1 MNRLFLSFVFV
12 FSAFTVPGLVAQ
24 ESNLVLEEVVVTATK
39 KEENVQDIAQ
49 TVYALSGD
57 ALEDYQIRDLGE
69 ISQLVSGVEFTRID
83 PRRATITMRGQKLD
97 PDGGNDQPIQVYID
111 EMPVRPNVA
120 FNTMYDTERVEVLK
134 GTQGTLQGVVS
145 VGGALH
151 IYTRDATVG
160 SDERNGYVKTTI
172 ADNATNM
179 IEFASDFQISDTM
192 ALRVA
197 GITNQSNGHEIKNI
211 RTGVNENHQYDS
223 YRLSLTWQPSDDLT
237 ARLKYTNME
246 GKFISPRPIAGSEG
260 PITLNPAAYI
270 NPALA
275 GFGQM
280 QSFSSLAA
288 AIDAVL
294 AKGKAIETM
303 GYLPAGTMG
312 SFAIYRRPSLA
323 DISGHV
329 PVGSGIAVHAINP
342 LQNNSGENLNLLV
355 DYELDSHVLSL
366 RYSDYENDT
375 QGIIDRDIIGALVS
389 GSPQEVRTNA
399 GITTFE
405 VRISNTDDSDLQYTL
420 GFFNRDSQTYTHAD
434 LDYTSPYLKEF
445 APMMTP
451 LAVPDMYQS
460 PFDACSAG
468 ENGNPF
474 AGMNI
479 VVYCINIPLDNE
491 TTAFFANFKYDLSE
505 KSFIEFGVREQ
516 EIDVFTQ
523 QQNFLPLSNLV
534 PVAASIEQIP
544 VQFQNRST
552 ESTTGNFK
560 FGHFVEEDVLLYFA
574 KETGVRS
581 PGRTITPTA
590 VSPDILLFNE
600 EDTDMTEIG
609 MKGLFLDG
617 RLKLNI
623 AYFQYDFEGFQ
634 TKWDGATARTYENGA
649 PGATAQVQGGLFTN
663 NDGELSGFDVEYQYI
678 VNENLILGG
687 SYSNN
692 ESEYGSGSVAYVADP
707 TYTGML
713 AATADVTGQ
722 PLNDATENSWT
733 FYLDHSVPFMDG
745 ERYTRYNINW
755 RDSRKSIANPD
766 ISISELYL
774 ANLYFGYRSG
784 DGVWDA
790 NFFIK
795 NVLDDVD
802 LTFISSYY
810 SDYAIPGFGGMG
822 TKFYEAN
829 TNMGRQVGLTITYNF

>member
-12 FSAFTVPGLVAQ
+12 FSAFAVPGLVAQ

-49 TVYALSGD
+49 TVNALSGD

-160 SDERNGYVKTTI
+160 SNERNGYVKTTI
-172 ADNATNM
+172 ADNATNI

-197 GITNQSNGHEIKNI
+197 GITNQSQGHEIKNI

-223 YRLSLTWQPSDDLT
+223 YRLSLTWQPSDDLNV
-237 ARLKYTNME
+237 RLKYTNME

-260 PITLNPAAYI
+260 PVSLNPFGYI
-270 NPALA
+270 NPLA
-275 GFGQM
+275 AGYGTTIDFP
-280 QSFSSLAA
+280 SLAS
-288 AIDAVL
+288 AIDGVIDALGVL
-294 AKGKAIETM
+294 APDAVGN
-303 GYLPAGTMG
+303 
-312 SFAIYRRPSLA
+312 FAIYRRPNFADLA
-323 DISGHV
+323 GGIS
-329 PVGSGIAVHAINP
+329 VGSGIAVHQIDP
-342 LQNNSGENLNLLV
+342 LQNNSGDNLNLLV
-355 DYELDSHVLSL
+355 DYQLNSHVLSL

-375 QGIIDRDIIGALVS
+375 QGIIDRDIIGALVG
-389 GSPQEVRTNA
+389 GSSQEVRTNA

-405 VRISNTDDSDLQYTL
+405 ARITSVNDSPLQYTL

-434 LDYTSPYLKEF
+434 LDYTSPYVAEF

-451 LAVPDMYQS
+451 LAVPDMYES
-460 PFDACSAG
+460 PFDACTAG

>member
-49 TVYALSGD
+49 TVNALSGD

-83 PRRATITMRGQKLD
+83 PRRATITIRGHKLD

-197 GITNQSNGHEIKNI
+197 GISNQSQGHEIRNI

-260 PITLNPAAYI
+260 PVSLNPFGYV
-270 NPALA
+270 NPLAA
-275 GFGQM
+275 GFGTTVD
-280 QSFSSLAA
+280 FPSLAA
-288 AIDAVL
+288 AIDGVVGALGVL
-294 AKGKAIETM
+294 APSAVGN
-303 GYLPAGTMG
+303 
-312 SFAIYRRPSLA
+312 FALYRRPSFA
-323 DISGHV
+323 DVAGGIS
-329 PVGSGIAVHAINP
+329 VGSGIALHQIDP
-342 LQNNSGENLNLLV
+342 LQNNSGDNLNLLV
-355 DYELDSHVLSL
+355 DYQLDSHVLSL
-366 RYSDYENDT
+366 RYSDYENDV
-375 QGIIDRDIIGALVS
+375 QGIIDRDIIGALVG
-389 GSPQEVRTNA
+389 GSSQEVRTNA

-405 VRISNTDDSDLQYTL
+405 ARITSDNDSPLQYTL

-434 LDYTSPYLKEF
+434 LDYTSPYVAEF
-445 APMMTP
+445 APMITP
-451 LAVPDMYQS
+451 LAVPGMYES
-460 PFDACSAG
+460 PFDACTAG

-479 VVYCINIPLDNE
+479 VVYCINIPLDSE

-516 EIDVFTQ
+516 EIDVFSQ

-544 VQFQNRST
+544 VEFQNRST

-634 TKWDGATARTYENGA
+634 TKWDGATARTYSNGV

-692 ESEYGSGSVAYVADP
+692 ESEYGSGSVAYIADP
-707 TYTGML
+707 SYTGML

-733 FYLDHSVPFMDG
+733 FYLDHSVPFMNG

-829 TNMGRQVGLTITYNF
+829 TNMGRQVGLTLTYNF

>member
-1 MNRLFLSFVFV
+1 
-12 FSAFTVPGLVAQ
+12 
-24 ESNLVLEEVVVTATK
+24 
-39 KEENVQDIAQ
+39 
-49 TVYALSGD
+49 
-57 ALEDYQIRDLGE
+57 
-69 ISQLVSGVEFTRID
+69 
-83 PRRATITMRGQKLD
+83 
-97 PDGGNDQPIQVYID
+97 
-111 EMPVRPNVA
+111 
-120 FNTMYDTERVEVLK
+120 MYDTERVEVLK

-260 PITLNPAAYI
+260 PVSLNPFGYV
-270 NPALA
+270 NPLAA
-275 GFGQM
+275 GFGTTVD
-280 QSFSSLAA
+280 FPSLAA
-288 AIDAVL
+288 AIDGVIGALGVL
-294 AKGKAIETM
+294 APSAV
-303 GYLPAGTMG
+303 G
-312 SFAIYRRPSLA
+312 SFAIYRRPNFSDVAGGL
-323 DISGHV
+323 S
-329 PVGSGIAVHAINP
+329 VGSGIALHKINP
-342 LQNNSGENLNLLV
+342 IQNNSGDNLNLLV
-355 DYELDSHVLSL
+355 DYQLDSHVLSL

-375 QGIIDRDIIGALVS
+375 QGIIDRDIIGALVG

-405 VRISNTDDSDLQYTL
+405 ARITSDNDSPLQYTL

-434 LDYTSPYLKEF
+434 LDYTSPYVAEI

-451 LAVPDMYQS
+451 LAVPGMYES
-460 PFDACSAG
+460 PFDACTAG

-505 KSFIEFGVREQ
+505 KSFIEFGFREQ
-516 EIDVFTQ
+516 EIDTFTQ

-590 VSPDILLFNE
+590 VSPDILLFDE

-634 TKWDGATARTYENGA
+634 TKWDGATARTYENGVA
-649 PGATAQVQGGLFTN
+649 GATAQVQGGLFTN

-692 ESEYGSGSVAYVADP
+692 ESEYGSGSVAYIADP

-733 FYLDHSVPFMDG
+733 FYLDHSVPFMNG

-829 TNMGRQVGLTITYNF
+829 TNMGRQVGLTLTYNF

>member
-12 FSAFTVPGLVAQ
+12 FSAFAVPGLVAQ

-49 TVYALSGD
+49 TVNALSGD

-260 PITLNPAAYI
+260 PVSLNPFGYV
-270 NPALA
+270 NPLAA
-275 GFGQM
+275 GFGTTVD
-280 QSFSSLAA
+280 FPSLAA
-288 AIDAVL
+288 AIDGVIGALGVL
-294 AKGKAIETM
+294 APSAV
-303 GYLPAGTMG
+303 GT
-312 SFAIYRRPSLA
+312 FAIYRRPNFSDVAGGL
-323 DISGHV
+323 S
-329 PVGSGIAVHAINP
+329 VGSGIALHKINP
-342 LQNNSGENLNLLV
+342 IQNNSGDNLNLLV
-355 DYELDSHVLSL
+355 DYQLDSHVLSL

-375 QGIIDRDIIGALVS
+375 QGIIDRDIIGALVG

-405 VRISNTDDSDLQYTL
+405 ARITSDNDSPLQYTL

-434 LDYTSPYLKEF
+434 LDYTSPYVAEI

-451 LAVPDMYQS
+451 LAVPGMYES
-460 PFDACSAG
+460 PFDACTAG

-491 TTAFFANFKYDLSE
+491 TTAFFANLKYDLSE
-505 KSFIEFGVREQ
+505 KSFIEFGFREQ
-516 EIDVFTQ
+516 EIDTFTQ

-534 PVAASIEQIP
+534 PAAASIEQIP

-590 VSPDILLFNE
+590 VSPDILLFDE

-634 TKWDGATARTYENGA
+634 TKWDGATARTYENGVA
-649 PGATAQVQGGLFTN
+649 GATAQVQGGLFTN

-692 ESEYGSGSVAYVADP
+692 ESEYGSGSVAYIADP
-707 TYTGML
+707 AYTGML

-733 FYLDHSVPFMDG
+733 FYLDHSVPFMNG

-829 TNMGRQVGLTITYNF
+829 TNMGRQVGLTLTYNF

>member
-1 MNRLFLSFVFV
+1 MGGSMNRLFLSFVFV
-12 FSAFTVPGLVAQ
+12 FSAFAVPGLVAQ

-49 TVYALSGD
+49 TVNALSGD

-260 PITLNPAAYI
+260 PVSLNPFGYV
-270 NPALA
+270 NPLAA
-275 GFGQM
+275 GFGTTVD
-280 QSFSSLAA
+280 FPSLAA
-288 AIDAVL
+288 AIDGVIGALGVLSPSAV
-294 AKGKAIETM
+294 GN
-303 GYLPAGTMG
+303 
-312 SFAIYRRPSLA
+312 FAIYRRPNFSDVAGGL
-323 DISGHV
+323 S
-329 PVGSGIAVHAINP
+329 VGSGIALHKINP
-342 LQNNSGENLNLLV
+342 LQNNSGDNLNLLV
-355 DYELDSHVLSL
+355 DYQLDSHVLSL

-375 QGIIDRDIIGALVS
+375 QGIIDRDIIGALVG

-405 VRISNTDDSDLQYTL
+405 ARITSDNDSPLQYTL

-434 LDYTSPYLKEF
+434 LDYTSPYVAEF

-451 LAVPDMYQS
+451 LAVPGMYES
-460 PFDACSAG
+460 PFDACTAG

-505 KSFIEFGVREQ
+505 KSFIEFGFREQ
-516 EIDVFTQ
+516 EIDTFTQ

-534 PVAASIEQIP
+534 PAAASIEQIP
-544 VQFQNRST
+544 VQFQNRSN

-560 FGHFVEEDVLLYFA
+560 FGHFVEEDVLLYVA

-590 VSPDILLFNE
+590 VSPDILLFDE

-634 TKWDGATARTYENGA
+634 TKWDGATARTYENGV

-733 FYLDHSVPFMDG
+733 FYLDHSVPFMNG

-829 TNMGRQVGLTITYNF
+829 TNMGRQLGLTVTYNF